1 MDLALSEE
9 QEMLWKSARDFLAN
23 KCPKTMVR
31 EMEEDEKGYAPDV
44 WKEMAGL
51 GWTGLIFPEKYG
63 GSDGTFLDLAVLV
76 SEMGRACLPSPF
88 IPTVVLGG
96 LPILEWGTDEQKQ
109 NYLSKICKGEII
121 MTLAVSEP
129 SVRFDLSN
137 IKVTATPEGDNYVIS
152 GTKLF
157 VPFASEADCVIV
169 AAKAP
174 EGITLFLIDAESG
187 LRTGVPN
194 SIQKLKT
201 IAGDNQCELTL
212 DKVKVPKANILGQAG
227 KGLDM
232 LNKIVEWAALAKSA
246 EMSGGAQYVMEMSLT
261 YAKERVAFGVPIG
274 SFQIIQHYLVDMS
287 VDVDSIQWAVYHAAW
302 TLGEGLPT
310 TTRSASTVKAYTNEA
325 YQRVCYK
332 SHMIH
337 AAIGF
342 TKDHDLELYTRRAK
356 AGELFFGDADFHLE
370 VVAQQLGL

>member
-9 QEMLWKSARDFLAN
+9 QEMLWKSARDFLTN

-63 GSDGTFLDLAVLV
+63 GSDGNFLDLAVLV

-88 IPTVVLGG
+88 IPTVVLSG
-96 LPILEWGTDEQKQ
+96 LPILEWGTEEQKQ
-109 NYLSKICKGEII
+109 NYLPKICKGEII

-129 SVRFDLSN
+129 SVRFDPSS
-137 IKVTATPEGDNYVIS
+137 IKVTATAEGDNYVIS

-157 VPFASEADCVIV
+157 VPDAHIADCIIV
-169 AAKAP
+169 AAKAS
-174 EGITLFLIDAESG
+174 EGITLFLVDAKSAG
-187 LRTGVPN
+187 ISTTV
-194 SIQKLKT
+194 LKT
-201 IAGDNQCELTL
+201 IAGDKQCELTL
-212 DKVKVPKANILGQAG
+212 DKVKVPKGNILGQAG
-227 KGLDM
+227 QGLSM
-232 LNKIVEWAALAKSA
+232 LDKITEWAALAKSA
-246 EMSGGAQYVMEMSLT
+246 EMSGGAQFVMEMSVS

-287 VDVDSIQWAVYHAAW
+287 IDVDSIQWAVYHAAW

-310 TTRSASTVKAYTNEA
+310 SAKSASTVKAYTSEA
-325 YQRVCYK
+325 YRRVCTQ

-356 AGELFFGDADFHLE
+356 VAELFFGDADFHYE
-370 VVAQQLGL
+370 VVAQQIGL

>member
-9 QEMLWKSARDFLAN
+9 QEMLWKSARDFLTN

-31 EMEEDEKGYAPDV
+31 EMEEDEKGYVPDL

-63 GSDGTFLDLAVLV
+63 GSGGNFLDLAVLL

-96 LPILEWGTDEQKQ
+96 LPILEWGTEEQKQ
-109 NYLSKICKGEII
+109 NYLPKICKGEMIL
-121 MTLAVSEP
+121 TLALSEP
-129 SVRFDLSN
+129 SVKFDPSF
-137 IKVTATPEGDNYVIS
+137 VQVSATPEGDNYVIS

-157 VPFASEADCVIV
+157 IPDAHIADCIIC

-174 EGITLFLIDAESG
+174 EGITLFLLDGKSAGIS
-187 LRTGVPN
+187 TTV
-194 SIQKLKT
+194 LKT
-201 IAGDNQCELTL
+201 IAGDKQCELTL
-212 DKVKVPKANILGQAG
+212 DKVKVPKGNILGQPG
-227 KGLDM
+227 QGLSM
-232 LNKIVEWAALAKSA
+232 VKKVTEWAALAKSA
-246 EMSGGAQYVMEMSLT
+246 EMCGAAQVVMEMSVS

-274 SFQIIQHYLVDMS
+274 SFQIIQHHLVDMS
-287 VDVDSIQWAVYHAAW
+287 NDVDSIQWAVYHAAW
-302 TLGEGLPT
+302 TLSEGLPT
-310 TTRSASTVKAYTNEA
+310 STKAASTVKAFTGEA
-325 YQRVCYK
+325 HRRVVTQ

-337 AAIGF
+337 AAVGF

-356 AGELFFGDADFHLE
+356 VGELFFGDADFHYE
-370 VVAQQLGL
+370 VVAQKLGL